1 MSTLTE
7 NHPDV
12 ARLLEI
18 VDQLNPSELDTV
30 ENHVRVVKA
39 KRKAAL
45 ALTSE
50 EKRRIA
56 AIVHEVPKESRARY
70 MVLVRK
76 QREAA
81 LQDAEQEELVR
92 LSDWIELVEVKR
104 LEYLAELAAQRG
116 VSLLTLMDT
125 LSIKSPSYA

>member
-7 NHPDV
+7 NYSDI

-18 VDQLNPSELDTV
+18 VDQLNPSELNTV
-30 ENHVRVVKA
+30 ENHVRVAKA

-45 ALTSE
+45 ALNSK

-56 AIVHEVPKESRARY
+56 SIVHEVPNESRARY
-70 MVLVRK
+70 AALVRK
-76 QREAA
+76 QQETA
-81 LQDAEQEELVR
+81 LQDEEQEELVR

-104 LEYLAELAAQRG
+104 LQYLAELATQRG

-125 LSIKSPSYA
+125 LGIKSPSYD